1 MKKDIHFPLGQI
13 IKFYYM
19 GKLQIGVVDYTF
31 NELQIYGSNG
41 HIYNKSIFYKTIL
54 CA

>member
-1 MKKDIHFPLGQI
+1 MKKDIHYPLGQI
-13 IKFYYM
+13 IVFYYM

-31 NELQIYGSNG
+31 NKLQIYGY
-41 HIYNKSIFYKTIL
+41 IYNKSIFYKTIL